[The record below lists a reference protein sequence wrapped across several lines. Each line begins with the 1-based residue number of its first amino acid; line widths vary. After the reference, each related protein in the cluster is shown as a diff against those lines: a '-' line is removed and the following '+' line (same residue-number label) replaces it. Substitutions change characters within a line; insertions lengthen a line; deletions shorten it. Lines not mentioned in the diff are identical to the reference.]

1 MLVFDAS
8 SGIVV
13 TAVATF
19 PLLDDNKRAWVPS
32 LTCVLAGSM
41 LTYVF
46 YSAARYKTARQ
57 LVADP
62 PPLELMQQHLL
73 RFTPGV
79 GSGAGSGTVFSG
91 AGVAPADSE
100 PEERAPS
107 AAAAGGGAGQGNAP
121 GAGSCR

>member
-1 MLVFDAS
+1 VSLLVF
-8 SGIVV
+8 SGSLV

-19 PLLDDNKRAWVPS
+19 PLLDDNKWAWVPS

-100 PEERAPS
+100 PEERAP
-107 AAAAGGGAGQGNAP
+107 AAAAAAAGQGNAP